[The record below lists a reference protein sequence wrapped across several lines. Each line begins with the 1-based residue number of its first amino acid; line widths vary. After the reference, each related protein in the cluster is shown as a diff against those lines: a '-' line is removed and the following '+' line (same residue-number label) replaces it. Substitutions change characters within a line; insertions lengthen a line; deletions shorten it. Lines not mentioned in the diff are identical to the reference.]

1 MNNEAADSV
10 EPSKSLARA
19 AGRMRLHPMD
29 WAIEA
34 QAVDE
39 IWRETQIKVRRR
51 HRRRLQVM
59 AGSLAAALV
68 AAAGVLWN
76 GVLAGRNSSD
86 AVDGSIAAAGSTV
99 LVPEQRVLPDGSK
112 VDLKPGAEV
121 RVAYSETVRQ
131 VALLRGEAHFQVMKD
146 VRRPFVVQAGGVE
159 VRAVG
164 TAFSVQLET
173 RQVDVLVTEGRVAV
187 ERAPV
192 VNGNLPGPMAAPNPP
207 PALAMVEAGRRVVV
221 ERDATAETVPPVVAH
236 LTAAEIDERLAWR
249 APRLD
254 FTRTPLS
261 EALPLI
267 NRHSRVQVSMGDP
280 AIGQVRLS
288 GILRADN
295 IETLLRLLEA
305 EHGLRAEWHGTD
317 EVVLHR
323 AP

>member
-1 MNNEAADSV
+1 MNNETADSSGSSQG
-10 EPSKSLARA
+10 PGSGARSS
-19 AGRMRLHPMD
+19 RLHPMD

-34 QAVDE
+34 KAVDE
-39 IWRETQIKVRRR
+39 IWRETQLKVRRR
-51 HRRRLQVM
+51 QRRRLRI
-59 AGSLAAALV
+59 ATGSLV
-68 AAAGVLWN
+68 AAMVVVGLWWN
-76 GVLAGRNSSD
+76 GALAGRNTNG
-86 AVDGSIAAAGSTV
+86 AAGGSIAAAGSTV

-121 RVAYSETVRQ
+121 RIVYSDTARE

-146 VRRPFVVQAGGVE
+146 GRRPFIVQAGGVE

-187 ERAPV
+187 ERAPAV
-192 VNGNLPGPMAAPNPP
+192 TGNPPGSLTVPNPP
-207 PALAMVEAGRRVVV
+207 PALALVEAGRRVVV
-221 ERDATAETVPPVVAH
+221 ERDAAAETVPPVVAH
-236 LTAAEIDERLAWR
+236 LTAAEINERLAWR

-254 FTRTPLS
+254 FTRTPLAD
-261 EALPLI
+261 ALPLI
-267 NRHSRVQVSMGDP
+267 NRHSRTQVKLSDP
-280 AIGQVRLS
+280 ALGRVRLS